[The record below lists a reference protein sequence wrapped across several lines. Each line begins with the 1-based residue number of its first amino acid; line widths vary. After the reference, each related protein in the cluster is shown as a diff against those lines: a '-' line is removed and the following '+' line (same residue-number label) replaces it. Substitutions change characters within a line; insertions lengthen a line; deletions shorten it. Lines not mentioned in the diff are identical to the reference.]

1 MKFETNKVYTIK
13 LNSGEELITKI
24 LGEEDGFI
32 TIEEPVSIAPS
43 RDGMQFVPSMFTS
56 EPKATARL
64 NTNSISLYSVTDDG
78 IRMKYI
84 EMTTGIKVPEKS
96 IILG

>member
-1 MKFETNKVYTIK
+1 
-13 LNSGEELITKI
+13 
-24 LGEEDGFI
+24 
-32 TIEEPVSIAPS
+32 
-43 RDGMQFVPSMFTS
+43 MFTS